1 MPDELGRL
9 SNSILGTLN
18 NVVGFFGAVIGLLGV
33 VLTFGLW
40 RYKTRPAIKVQVTNN
55 ANKIYLDIRNP
66 KDATVQ
72 IRNIKLVKKTLF
84 LSNPKQGSHAFNY
97 LVESKPSGIYSSQ
110 HDDVDITIEPHG
122 KVETLEIDY
131 LNIASLYHFFLPY
144 EYESTEQVRVLSK
157 KTKMI
162 TCHIAIFLKSGSI
175 NYIALPES
183 FYFYYRYREGIKMD
197 RDLAIISGK
206 TDVSRHFS
214 SKESESL
221 HKEYCLNLYQIV
233 RRNYHLLWR

>member
-1 MPDELGRL
+1 MIDELTG
-9 SNSILGTLN
+9 NILGMMINSLNFWVAFITLI
-18 NVVGFFGAVIGLLGV
+18 AALLPIA
-33 VLTFGLW
+33 FW
-40 RYKTRPAIKVQVTNN
+40 RYKTRPAIKVQVTNSE
-55 ANKIYLDIRNP
+55 NKIYLDIRNP
-66 KDATVQ
+66 KDSTVQ
-72 IRNIKLVKKTLF
+72 IRNIKLVKKTF
-84 LSNPKQGSHAFNY
+84 FSVSPKQDSSAFNY
-97 LVESKPSGIYSSQ
+97 LVESKSNGMLSNQ
-110 HDDVDITIEPHG
+110 HDDVSIMIERHG

-144 EYESTEQVRVLSK
+144 EYELSAQVRMLRK
-157 KTKMI
+157 KTKMT

-175 NYIALPES
+175 KYIHLPES
-183 FYFYYRYREGIKMD
+183 FYSYYRYREGMEMD

-221 HKEYCLNLYQIV
+221 HKEYCLNLYRIV